1 MHCELTYMELR
12 PLVFLKGQLGR
23 LILFRTLPAGARRKT
38 FLSLLHRLRPRH
50 PLYLQD
56 YFHSNVIYLRFHP
69 HRQAYYIGS
78 SILSLFDREMSRKRK
93 YRQLCSGITAYYEPA
108 LRYWKRT
115 RTFFQHA
122 VIPLQFTSDS
132 LTTRS
137 TEISFQQ
144 QYRPQ
149 LNHPWINPLLRRR
162 GLHVPQYNIPT
173 TRHGPIG
180 LTRLHRHHRR
190 LERHHAHECVLDL
203 HLLKTLD
210 VLHLLHRLGSDT
222 KEKFYTSQVLRSHSA
237 SHEILYLLWSQHFH
251 IDEPWRSRAAAQLK
265 LIFRF
270 RKLMIPPAQ
279 ATLRL
284 FQLSH
289 GFLQRCRQQFRCFL
303 RLHSHLFP
311 PLQVPASP
319 IIEVKSR
326 TLEHYLFNFRTFL
339 RQWTP
344 SSSPQCSCH
353 RIRPDYPRH
362 PDSCHIIGFAS
373 DLFPGL
379 LLSEAHLQ
387 DTVWP
392 DERYFLNHSVAQM
405 DRWLHAWQL
414 PSRLHIEW
422 QHFFRQEW
430 GRHVT
435 HQTDHNTG
443 WSSTEVQAF
452 RRFTKGF
459 IVGPGDHFPHTAILS
474 CPCHYHHLLLK
485 TFMPS
490 PTTSTPVFQPL
501 RHGIQLIRTRLRDTW
516 PPHLLQRYRWGLHWD
531 RRLPSA
537 YILPKHSRDWSKAR
551 PIVSYTQTACAPL
564 SQTVASAIYCL
575 LQIVFPELTALSDVL
590 PLLRQIWKIL
600 QQHDP
605 TDDLVLFQQ
614 DIAGFFNFVTH
625 PRMVSTVEFL
635 VARYASLQG
644 LALQD
649 DPILSVA
656 QHQQERLQR
665 VFRGRWRKTSRSYH
679 SLHLRDLPLLVS
691 HLLDSSYFTV
701 GSTVFRQ
708 CRGASMGSPLAPALC
723 SAVAL
728 FREYCFLRSSPSASW
743 RYATSLALRAR
754 YVDNVFFIGPT
765 HMLHTDSFQ
774 AIAQPFFYGRPL
786 EMEYVTDE
794 TLLGFALSTSQRTIT
809 FRQPPHLT
817 LIRSNRTAGSPE
829 MALAG
834 FFTRGILIC
843 RLTRPRPL
851 ILPQLTLT

>member
-1 MHCELTYMELR
+1 MVSIRLLQLLLQFFVLVDAHCELSYLELR

-23 LILFRTLPAGARRKT
+23 IILFRTLPTGARRKT
-38 FLSLLHRLRPRH
+38 FLSLLHGLRPCH

-56 YFHSNVIYLRFHP
+56 YLHSNVVYLRFHP

-108 LRYWKRT
+108 LRYWKLT

-122 VIPLQFTSDS
+122 VIPLQLTSDS

-144 QYRPQ
+144 HYRPQ
-149 LNHPWINPLLRRR
+149 LNHPWINPLLRRH

-173 TRHGPIG
+173 TCHGPIG
-180 LTRLHRHHRR
+180 MTRLHRHSRR
-190 LERHHAHECVLDL
+190 LERHHAQECILDL

-222 KEKFYTSQVLRSHSA
+222 KEKFYTSQVLRSHST
-237 SHEILYLLWSQHFH
+237 SSEILYFLWSQHFH

-270 RKLMIPPAQ
+270 RKLMIPPTQ

-289 GFLQRCRQQFRCFL
+289 GFLQRCRQQFRGFL

-319 IIEVKSR
+319 IIEVKSH
-326 TLEHYLFNFRTFL
+326 TLEHYLFNFRAFL
-339 RQWTP
+339 RQWNP
-344 SSSPQCSCH
+344 SFSPQCSCQ
-353 RIRPDYPRH
+353 RIRQDYRRH
-362 PDSCHIIGFAS
+362 PDSGHIGFAS

-379 LLSEAHLQ
+379 MLSEAHLQ

-392 DERYFLNHSVAQM
+392 DERHFLNHSVTQM
-405 DRWLHAWQL
+405 ERWLHAWHL
-414 PSRLHIEW
+414 PSHLHFEW

-430 GRHVT
+430 DRHAER
-435 HQTDHNTG
+435 QTTHNTG
-443 WSSTEVQAF
+443 WSSAEVSAF

-485 TFMPS
+485 TFMPA
-490 PTTSTPVFQPL
+490 PATSTPVFQPL

-564 SQTVASAIYCL
+564 SQTVASAIFCL

-590 PLLRQIWKIL
+590 PLLRRIWKIL

-605 TDDLVLFQQ
+605 TDDLILFQQ

-635 VARYASLQG
+635 VSRYASLQG
-644 LALQD
+644 LDLQD
-649 DPILSVA
+649 DPILSLA

-665 VFRGRWRKTSRSYH
+665 VFRGRWRKTSRAYH
-679 SLHLRDLPLLVS
+679 SLHLRDLPDLVFPPAGVFLLYCGPSRLPTMSRSLYGFTFGTGSVQCCRTIS
-691 HLLDSSYFTV
+691 GILL
-701 GSTVFRQ
+701 
-708 CRGASMGSPLAPALC
+708 SPLL
-723 SAVAL
+723 SK
-728 FREYCFLRSSPSASW
+728 CF
-743 RYATSLALRAR
+743 LALRRESGLASALR
-754 YVDNVFFIGPT
+754 RQCVQLDPHICSTPT
-765 HMLHTDSFQ
+765 PS
-774 AIAQPFFYGRPL
+774 RPL
-786 EMEYVTDE
+786 
-794 TLLGFALSTSQRTIT
+794 LNLSFMADHSRWSMSQRRHYLALP
-809 FRQPPHLT
+809 FPLLNALLPFDNHLT
-817 LIRSNRTAGSPE
+817 SH
-829 MALAG
+829 
-834 FFTRGILIC
+834 
-843 RLTRPRPL
+843 
-851 ILPQLTLT
+851 

>member
-1 MHCELTYMELR
+1 M
-12 PLVFLKGQLGR
+12 
-23 LILFRTLPAGARRKT
+23 
-38 FLSLLHRLRPRH
+38 
-50 PLYLQD
+50 
-56 YFHSNVIYLRFHP
+56 
-69 HRQAYYIGS
+69 
-78 SILSLFDREMSRKRK
+78 
-93 YRQLCSGITAYYEPA
+93 
-108 LRYWKRT
+108 
-115 RTFFQHA
+115 
-122 VIPLQFTSDS
+122 
-132 LTTRS
+132 
-137 TEISFQQ
+137 
-144 QYRPQ
+144 
-149 LNHPWINPLLRRR
+149 
-162 GLHVPQYNIPT
+162 
-173 TRHGPIG
+173 
-180 LTRLHRHHRR
+180 
-190 LERHHAHECVLDL
+190 
-203 HLLKTLD
+203 
-210 VLHLLHRLGSDT
+210 
-222 KEKFYTSQVLRSHSA
+222 
-237 SHEILYLLWSQHFH
+237 
-251 IDEPWRSRAAAQLK
+251 
-265 LIFRF
+265 
-270 RKLMIPPAQ
+270 PP
-279 ATLRL
+279 
-284 FQLSH
+284 
-289 GFLQRCRQQFRCFL
+289 
-303 RLHSHLFP
+303 
-311 PLQVPASP
+311 
-319 IIEVKSR
+319 
-326 TLEHYLFNFRTFL
+326 
-339 RQWTP
+339 
-344 SSSPQCSCH
+344 
-353 RIRPDYPRH
+353 
-362 PDSCHIIGFAS
+362 
-373 DLFPGL
+373 
-379 LLSEAHLQ
+379 
-387 DTVWP
+387 
-392 DERYFLNHSVAQM
+392 
-405 DRWLHAWQL
+405 
-414 PSRLHIEW
+414 
-422 QHFFRQEW
+422 
-430 GRHVT
+430 
-435 HQTDHNTG
+435 
-443 WSSTEVQAF
+443 
-452 RRFTKGF
+452 
-459 IVGPGDHFPHTAILS
+459 
-474 CPCHYHHLLLK
+474 
-485 TFMPS
+485 

-635 VARYASLQG
+635 VARYAALQG

-708 CRGASMGSPLAPALC
+708 CQGASMGSPLAPALC

-728 FREYCFLRSSPSASW
+728 FREYCFLRSFPSASW

-765 HMLHTDSFQ
+765 HMLHTGSFQ

-817 LIRSNRTAGSPE
+817 LIRSNRTAGSPA

-851 ILPQLTLT
+851 ILPQLTDLTQQYLNKDFTMVQLLPLLHQLCHRFHLSRRELHSQLRFLSFF